1 MFTLAFDVVVETM
14 LVERWMVLRLS
25 EYLVLRVVKD
35 GKLDA
40 ITSRHSVE
48 DVRPLL
54 CVQLQ
59 KSLEANRL
67 LV

>member
-1 MFTLAFDVVVETM
+1 MFTLAFDVVVKTT

-25 EYLVLRVVKD
+25 ERLVLRVVKD

-59 KSLEANRL
+59 KSLEANCL